1 MPMNQNSDQS
11 VKPLY
16 KKWRFYLYLIFGI
29 ILTLFIL
36 LLLSVITLRWVNPSA
51 TSFTL
56 RENWSELES
65 ERYNLREYWVDS
77 DEIPEQMKW
86 AVVAS
91 EDQLFWEHNGFDME
105 SIREA
110 WEERQSGE
118 RTRGA
123 STISQQVAK
132 NLYLSPAQTFLRK
145 GFEAGITVLIELF
158 WPKERILE
166 VYLNI
171 AEFGPG
177 IFGIGKAAGHFWA
190 ISASELT
197 PEMASRLAAVLPS
210 PKRMRVEPP
219 SPFTEERSLWVLRQ
233 MTQLSGVAYYQPE
246 EPDDIPNEF
255 DDIDPFLLQ
264 AETDLDQYLTTEERD
279 TTSSDS
285 IDAKEINEDREL
297 IDIDLPD
304 SLLQQAEPDTTSAL
318 PDSVNLF

>member
-1 MPMNQNSDQS
+1 MPMNQDSDQS
-11 VKPLY
+11 VKPLF
-16 KKWRFYLYLIFGI
+16 KKWRFYLYLIFGF

-36 LLLSVITLRWVNPSA
+36 LLLSIITLRWVNPSA

-56 RENWSELES
+56 RENWAELEA
-65 ERYNLREYWVDS
+65 ERYNLREYWVNS
-77 DEIPEQMKW
+77 DEIPDQMKW

-145 GFEAGITVLIELF
+145 GVEAGITVLIELI

-177 IFGIGKAAGHFWA
+177 IFGVGKAADHFWEV
-190 ISASELT
+190 SATELT

-233 MTQLSGVAYYQPE
+233 MTQLSGVSYYQPE
-246 EPDDIPNEF
+246 EPDEISNEF
-255 DDIDPFLLQ
+255 NDIDPFLLQ
-264 AETDLDQYLTTEERD
+264 AETDLDQYLTTQERD

-285 IDAKEINEDREL
+285 IDAEDVIEDREL
-297 IDIDLPD
+297 IDLDLPD
-304 SLLQQAEPDTTSAL
+304 SLLQLSKPDTNSSV

>member
-1 MPMNQNSDQS
+1 MDRNSDHS
-11 VKPLY
+11 PKPLY
-16 KKWRFYLYLIFGI
+16 KRWRFYIYLLSGFAA
-29 ILTLFIL
+29 TLFLL
-36 LLLSVITLRWVNPSA
+36 LLLSLITLRWVNPPA

-56 RENWSELES
+56 QENWSELEA
-65 ERYNLREYWVDS
+65 EPYNLREFWVNS

-91 EDQLFWEHNGFDME
+91 EDQLFWEHRGFDME

-132 NLYLSPAQTFLRK
+132 NLYLSPAQSFLRK
-145 GFEAGITVLIELF
+145 GVEAGITILIELF

-177 IFGIGKAAGHFWA
+177 IFGIGKAADHFWG
-190 ISASELT
+190 ISVPELT

-219 SPFTEERSLWVLRQ
+219 SPFAEERSLWILRQ
-233 MTQLSGVAYYQPE
+233 MTQLSGISYYQPE
-246 EPDDIPNEF
+246 EPEETTDEF
-255 DDIDPFLLQ
+255 EDIDPLLL
-264 AETDLDQYLTTEERD
+264 ETEFDMDQYLISEERD
-279 TTSSDS
+279 TILPDSS
-285 IDAKEINEDREL
+285 EIEEPDEDQEL
-297 IDIDLPD
+297 IELDLPD
-304 SLLQQAEPDTTSAL
+304 SLLQLTEPDTSTANS
-318 PDSVNLF
+318 DSVNLF

>member
-1 MPMNQNSDQS
+1 MDLNSDQDH
-11 VKPLY
+11 KPLY
-16 KKWRFYLYLIFGI
+16 KKWRFYLYLLLGI
-29 ILTLFIL
+29 AATLFFVF
-36 LLLSVITLRWVNPSA
+36 LLSLITLRWVNPSA

-56 RENWSELES
+56 QENWSELEA
-65 ERYNLREYWVDS
+65 ERYNLREYWVNS

-86 AVVAS
+86 AVIAS
-91 EDQLFWEHNGFDME
+91 EDQLFWDHHGFDME

-110 WEERQSGE
+110 WEEMQSGE

-132 NLYLSPAQTFLRK
+132 NLYLSPAQSFLRK
-145 GFEAGITVLIELF
+145 GIEAGITVLIELF

-177 IFGIGKAAGHFWA
+177 IFGIGKAADHFWG
-190 ISASELT
+190 IKASELT

-219 SPFTEERSLWVLRQ
+219 SPFAQERSLWILRQ
-233 MTQLSGVAYYQPE
+233 MTQLSGIAYYQPE
-246 EPDDIPNEF
+246 EPEETPDEF
-255 DDIDPFLLQ
+255 DDIDPLLL
-264 AETDLDQYLTTEERD
+264 ETEFDMDMYLTSEKPD
-279 TTSSDS
+279 TASSDS
-285 IDAKEINEDREL
+285 SNAENINEDKEL

-304 SLLQQAEPDTTSAL
+304 SLLQISEPDTASAN